1 MWSLSPVSHQDC
13 EGGNSQERESNLK
26 FCPIHCT
33 LAPQAADAVG
43 AVGGSYV
50 ALDSADGPGVGI
62 KFSVRW
68 AVGN

>member
-13 EGGNSQERESNLK
+13 EGGNSQERECNLK

-43 AVGGSYV
+43 AVVTQLMALALASSFLSGG
-50 ALDSADGPGVGI
+50 LL
-62 KFSVRW
+62 RTEQRRQ
-68 AVGN
+68 